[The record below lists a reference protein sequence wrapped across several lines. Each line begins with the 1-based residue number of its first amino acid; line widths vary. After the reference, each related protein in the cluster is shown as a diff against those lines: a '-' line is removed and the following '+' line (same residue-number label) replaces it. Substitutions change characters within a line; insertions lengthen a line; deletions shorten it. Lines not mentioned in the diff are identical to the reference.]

1 MCNRLV
7 LSCWSQALS
16 RIRTLAEG
24 FLLIGVVMT
33 EKKLVEKT
41 IYSDVIDCLEGSL
54 EDAIAFIKAIPE
66 DHKDFQDFRF
76 EIHYGY
82 ESTDLELIGKKLET
96 DKEFKNRLYI

>member
-1 MCNRLV
+1 
-7 LSCWSQALS
+7 
-16 RIRTLAEG
+16 
-24 FLLIGVVMT
+24 MT

-54 EDAIAFIKAIPE
+54 AFIKAIPE

-96 DKEFKNRLYI
+96 DKEFKNRLKKEERDRKKEKECKDKQLERERKEYERLKKKFKE